1 MALSNFDK
9 KVLNDVI
16 DSVINDIGSVVEFA
30 RIPEFKG
37 MLKDKDATDF
47 SLGIVIGEIHTAFLA
62 GFKQRYHKEVT
73 KDERDEL
80 FRMLGMR
87 IGEIH
92 EAIFKCG

>member
-1 MALSNFDK
+1 MALSDVDK

-16 DSVINDIGSVVEFA
+16 DYVISDICSVVEFA

-37 MLKDKDATDF
+37 LLKDKDATDF
-47 SLGIVIGEIHTAFLA
+47 SLGLVIAEIHASFLS
-62 GFKQRYHKEVT
+62 GFKQRYHRGVN

-80 FRMLGMR
+80 FRILGMR